1 MSAVD
6 WPNTPIT
13 GALVFSDGLG
23 FSEVHPEGTI
33 VTGSTFEYSH
43 DPESRRTATVV
54 LLAA

>member
-43 DPESRRTATVV
+43 DPESRRAATVV